1 MEELYD
7 NLYDFIKNFEILLTK
22 NIFNGEFQQ
31 EIKTFGNEL
40 HKLCEQKH
48 FNVDFSDILAMTSF
62 VELLNHTPNKSQEY
76 LTSSVEKFY
85 SDIIEPTKFEIQ

>member
-1 MEELYD
+1 MDELYE

-40 HKLCEQKH
+40 H
-48 FNVDFSDILAMTSF
+48 N
-62 VELLNHTPNKSQEY
+62 
-76 LTSSVEKFY
+76 
-85 SDIIEPTKFEIQ
+85 